1 MQVMSMISAIAK
13 QEIVKVLKNKK
24 MLSSIFV
31 LPMVVLVAM
40 FAMTSIGEEE
50 EKQALRIH
58 FLNMQVPKQE
68 LEAGDMALSVI
79 SETAVSYEQFAEEN
93 IISENDMAVER
104 TQEGFEIYY
113 DSGNSRAEEL
123 LPFVESNILK
133 PCIEGTFLA
142 EQGMEKGNFEVLAE
156 DTSSEMERTNRS
168 ASFLIP
174 YMMILILF
182 MNLVSVVGDSIA
194 GEKERGTLTK
204 ELLAPIDNSQM
215 ILGKLLGTTIVGMFS
230 SAVFF
235 VVLVGGSYLAVKFGG
250 ADVLGAGEMAIGPGQ
265 IGIMFLGFI
274 FIAMVFVAAIALASS
289 FADTLKEA
297 TSMSRVI
304 YYLVIFA
311 ALATTFRVGEAP
323 RAVYVIPVYNFSV
336 FMQRLLVGKADLV
349 NGGITVVSLLITFG
363 LLAAAAALNFRRE
376 RVIC

>member
-58 FLNMQVPKQE
+58 FLNMQIPRQE
-68 LEAGDMALSVI
+68 LEVGDMVLSVM

>member
-1 MQVMSMISAIAK
+1 MNMISAIAK

-40 FAMTSIGEEE
+40 FAMTSIGEEG

-58 FLNMQVPKQE
+58 FLNMQIPRQE
-68 LEAGDMALSVI
+68 LEVGDMVLSVM

-104 TQEGFEIYY
+104 TKEGFEIYY

-133 PCIEGTFLA
+133 PCIEGTFL
-142 EQGMEKGNFEVLAE
+142 EKQGMEKGNFEVLAE

-250 ADVLGAGEMAIGPGQ
+250 ADVLGAGEMAVGPGQ

>member
-1 MQVMSMISAIAK
+1 MQVMNMISAIAK
-13 QEIVKVLKNKK
+13 QEIVKVIKNKK

-104 TQEGFEIYY
+104 TKEGFEIYY

-156 DTSSEMERTNRS
+156 DTSSETERTNRS

-363 LLAAAAALNFRRE
+363 LLAAAATLNFRRE

>member
-1 MQVMSMISAIAK
+1 MQVMNMISAIAK

-58 FLNMQVPKQE
+58 FLNMQISEQE
-68 LEAGDMALSVI
+68 LEAGDMVLSVMP
-79 SETAVSYEQFAEEN
+79 ETAVSYEQFAEEN

-104 TQEGFEIYY
+104 TKEGFEIYY
-113 DSGNSRAEEL
+113 DLENSRAEEL

-363 LLAAAAALNFRRE
+363 LLAVAAALNFRRE